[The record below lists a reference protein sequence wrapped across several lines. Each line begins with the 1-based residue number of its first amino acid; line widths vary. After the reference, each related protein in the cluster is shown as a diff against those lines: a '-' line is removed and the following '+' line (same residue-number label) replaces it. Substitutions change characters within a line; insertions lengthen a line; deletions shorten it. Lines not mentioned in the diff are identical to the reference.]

1 MVRYSERRL
10 SRSYT
15 LHECGDVV
23 VSRRGKPRR
32 LKGSQATGHSATD
45 NGWFI
50 PSGKSVEAVQ
60 NKARELWKRI
70 EENEPTANEYEHRP
84 ALKDARAVGRV
95 EGMAIALAILKG
107 SPDGKVRKASD
118 ELRRIKYG
126 KPEDRAGTQCYR

>member
-1 MVRYSERRL
+1 M
-10 SRSYT
+10 
-15 LHECGDVV
+15 
-23 VSRRGKPRR
+23 RGKPRR

-60 NKARELWKRI
+60 NKARELWEKV
-70 EENEPTANEYEHRP
+70 EESEPTAEHRP

-126 KPEDRAGTQCYR
+126 KAEDRAGAGRDS

>member
-1 MVRYSERRL
+1 M
-10 SRSYT
+10 
-15 LHECGDVV
+15 
-23 VSRRGKPRR
+23 RGKPRR

-60 NKARELWKRI
+60 NKARELWEKV
-70 EENEPTANEYEHRP
+70 EESEPTAEHRP

-126 KPEDRAGTQCYR
+126 KAEDRAGTQCYR